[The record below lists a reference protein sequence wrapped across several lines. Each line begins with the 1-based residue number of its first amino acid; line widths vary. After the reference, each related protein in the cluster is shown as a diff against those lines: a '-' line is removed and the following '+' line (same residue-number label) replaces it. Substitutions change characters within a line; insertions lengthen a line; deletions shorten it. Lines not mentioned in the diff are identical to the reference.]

1 MVGWLGF
8 NHVSRETRTF
18 CDRQEGRSG
27 LQRRAIRVRARRR
40 GRERC
45 VVTARVVAVANQK
58 GGVGKTTTAISLG
71 ATLAAYERQV
81 LLVDLDPQSNCS
93 SGLGFVGNAVAPTSY
108 DLVLGGAS
116 VESASQ
122 PTEFPHLTVIP
133 ATPHLAGA
141 EVELVGMVGR
151 EFRLRDALAGDHTQR
166 YDFVLV
172 DCPPSLGLLTLNA
185 LAAADGLL
193 VPIQCEYFAM
203 EGVSMLMSTVEE
215 VRRFLNPGLTIDGIL
230 LTMYDERT
238 NLARQVADEVRGVF
252 GDLVFET
259 QVPRNVR
266 LAEAP
271 SFGRPIHAYD
281 LRSRGSQAY
290 LELGREYL
298 TRRESTHVG

>member
-1 MVGWLGF
+1 M
-8 NHVSRETRTF
+8 
-18 CDRQEGRSG
+18 
-27 LQRRAIRVRARRR
+27 
-40 GRERC
+40 
-45 VVTARVVAVANQK
+45 TARIVVIANQK

-81 LLVDLDPQSNCS
+81 LLVDFDPQSNCS
-93 SGLGFVGNAVAPTSY
+93 SGLGFQDARGGPTSY
-108 DLVLGGAS
+108 DLVLGEAT
-116 VESASQ
+116 VETAAQ
-122 PTEFPHLTVIP
+122 PTEFPHLTLIP
-133 ATPHLAGA
+133 ATPNLAGA

-151 EFRLRDALAGDHTQR
+151 EFRLRDALSENQTGA
-166 YDFVLV
+166 YEFVLV

-203 EGVSMLMSTVEE
+203 EGVSMLMSTVED
-215 VRRFLNPGLTIDGIL
+215 VRRFLNPRLTIDGIL

-238 NLARQVADEVRGVF
+238 NLAQQVADEVREVF
-252 GDLVFET
+252 GELVFET
-259 QVPRNVR
+259 LVPRNVR

-298 TRRESTHVG
+298 ERRERTHVG

>member
-1 MVGWLGF
+1 M
-8 NHVSRETRTF
+8 S
-18 CDRQEGRSG
+18 GRIV
-27 LQRRAIRVRARRR
+27 AI
-40 GRERC
+40 
-45 VVTARVVAVANQK
+45 ANQK

-93 SGLGFVGNAVAPTSY
+93 SGLGFRDDGGRPTSY
-108 DLVLGGAS
+108 DLVLGGVS
-116 VESASQ
+116 VEQAAR
-122 PTEFPHLTVIP
+122 PTEFPHLTIIP
-133 ATPHLAGA
+133 ATPNLVGA
-141 EVELVGMVGR
+141 EVELVGLVGR
-151 EFRLRDALAGDHTQR
+151 EFRLRDALAGDLIR
-166 YDFVLV
+166 PYDFVLV

-203 EGVSMLMSTVEE
+203 EGVSMLMSTVED
-215 VRRFLNPGLTIDGIL
+215 VRRFLNPQLTIDGIL

-238 NLARQVADEVRGVF
+238 NLAQQVVDEVRGVF

-259 QVPRNVR
+259 LVPRNVR

-298 TRRESTHVG
+298 ERRERTHVG

>member
-1 MVGWLGF
+1 M
-8 NHVSRETRTF
+8 
-18 CDRQEGRSG
+18 
-27 LQRRAIRVRARRR
+27 A
-40 GRERC
+40 
-45 VVTARVVAVANQK
+45 ARVVAVANQK

-71 ATLAAYERQV
+71 ATLAAYERQT

-93 SGLGFVGNAVAPTSY
+93 SGLGFRSDGEPTSY
-108 DLVLGGAS
+108 DLVLGGAT
-116 VESASQ
+116 VEAAVR
-122 PTEFPHLTVIP
+122 PTEFPHLTVVP
-133 ATPHLAGA
+133 ATPDLAGA

-151 EFRLRDALAGDHTQR
+151 EFRLRDALAGDHTNP

-185 LAAADGLL
+185 LAAANGLL

-203 EGVSMLMSTVEE
+203 EGVSMLMSTVDE

-238 NLARQVADEVRGVF
+238 NLAQQVVEEVRGVF

-259 QVPRNVR
+259 LVPRNVR

-298 TRRESTHVG
+298 LRRESAHVG

>member
-1 MVGWLGF
+1 MPP
-8 NHVSRETRTF
+8 
-18 CDRQEGRSG
+18 
-27 LQRRAIRVRARRR
+27 
-40 GRERC
+40 
-45 VVTARVVAVANQK
+45 RVVAVANQK
-58 GGVGKTTTAISLG
+58 GGVGKTTTTISLG

-93 SGLGFVGNAVAPTSY
+93 SGLGFRDDGGEPTSY
-108 DLVLGGAS
+108 DLVLGGS
-116 VESASQ
+116 TVEEAVR
-122 PTEFPHLTVIP
+122 PTEFPHLAVLP
-133 ATPHLAGA
+133 ATPNLAGA

-151 EFRLRDALAGDHTQR
+151 EFRLRDALSGHADGC
-166 YDFVLV
+166 DFVLV

-215 VRRFLNPGLTIDGIL
+215 VRRYLNPKLTIDGIL
-230 LTMYDERT
+230 LTMYDDRT
-238 NLARQVADEVRGVF
+238 NLAQQVADEVRGVF
-252 GDLVFET
+252 GGLVFET
-259 QVPRNVR
+259 LVPRNVR

-298 TRRESTHVG
+298 ERRERTHVG